1 MLTGGRAVGSRAVS
15 GGATVAILVC
25 LVAGLAGAVQ
35 AAVMG
40 RFGERI
46 GVVEALAFASVVT
59 MTLAVATL
67 LVVRQSLAGLAEG
80 ARSPVWMWSAGL
92 MSALIVFA
100 IALGP
105 PRIGTTTTIALV
117 IAGNLVMAAIVDQ
130 LGLFG
135 LEKIGLTPV
144 RLLGIALLAVG
155 AALTLYRP

>member
-1 MLTGGRAVGSRAVS
+1 MSAAT
-15 GGATVAILVC
+15 TVAVVVC

-59 MTLAVATL
+59 TTLAVATL
-67 LVVRQSLAGLAEG
+67 VVVRRSLDGLVEG
-80 ARSPVWMWSAGL
+80 ARSPLWMWSAGL
-92 MSALIVFA
+92 MSAFIVFA

-130 LGLFG
+130 FGLFG
-135 LEKIGLTPV
+135 LERIGLTPV

-155 AALTLYRP
+155 AALTLSRS

>member
-1 MLTGGRAVGSRAVS
+1 VS
-15 GGATVAILVC
+15 GAATVAVVVC

-46 GVVEALAFASVVT
+46 GVVEALAFASLVT
-59 MTLAVATL
+59 TAITLATLVA
-67 LVVRQSLAGLAEG
+67 VRQSLGGIAEG
-80 ARSPVWMWSAGL
+80 IRSPVWMWSAGL
-92 MSALIVFA
+92 MSAFIVFA

-130 LGLFG
+130 FGLFG
-135 LEKIGLTPV
+135 LERIGMTPV
-144 RLLGIALLAVG
+144 RIAGIVLLAVG
-155 AALTLYRP
+155 AGLTLYRP

>member
-1 MLTGGRAVGSRAVS
+1 VSAASVVAVS
-15 GGATVAILVC
+15 VC
-25 LVAGLAGAVQ
+25 LVAGLAGALQ

-46 GVVEALAFASVVT
+46 GVVEALAFASIVT
-59 MTLAVATL
+59 TTLSLAAL
-67 LVVRQSLAGLAEG
+67 FVVRRSFDGIAEG

-92 MSALIVFA
+92 MSAFIVFA

-130 LGLFG
+130 FGLFG
-135 LEKIGLTPV
+135 LEQIGLTPV
-144 RLLGIALLAVG
+144 RALGIALLAVG
-155 AALTLYRP
+155 AALTLYKG